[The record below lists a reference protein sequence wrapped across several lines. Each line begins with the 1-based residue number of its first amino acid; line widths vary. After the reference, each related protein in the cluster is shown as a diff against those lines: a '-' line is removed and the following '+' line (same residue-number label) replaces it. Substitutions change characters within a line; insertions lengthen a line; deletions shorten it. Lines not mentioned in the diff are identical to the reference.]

1 MNIDELFK
9 NKLQNGS
16 SPLGKELWQKIDN
29 KLPNGT
35 GQSFFHSLS
44 LTTKIIGG
52 CVASAVIVVASVVA
66 INNNAHVENEITK
79 TNETNQVIENTIS
92 TTTLQ
97 QIETISTIEK
107 QKAQNN
113 NLSNNN
119 EELFFEIDDDV
130 AYISKENNY
139 TPAPPQNIDNNIN
152 SEITST
158 SPQTKKNIEEKLIV
172 DTIEQKTQ
180 INILIPNY
188 ITPNGDEINDYF
200 EIKNIELYPDNF
212 LVIRDRKGKRIY
224 GQHNYKNDFCGENCA
239 AGTYFYILSVRVNN
253 RVQQFSGTLEI
264 IK

>member
-29 KLPNGT
+29 KLPNAT

-66 INNNAHVENEITK
+66 INNSSSFENEITK
-79 TNETNQVIENTIS
+79 TDKTNQVIENTIS
-92 TTTLQ
+92 TTTSKA
-97 QIETISTIEK
+97 IEAILTTNK
-107 QKAQNN
+107 QKAQKDNV
-113 NLSNNN
+113 SNNN
-119 EELFFEIDDDV
+119 KELFFEIDEDV
-130 AYISKENNY
+130 AYISEENNY

-152 SEITST
+152 SEIAST
-158 SPQTKKNIEEKLIV
+158 SPQTKKNIEEKIIV
-172 DTIEQKTQ
+172 DTIEQKTN
-180 INILIPNY
+180 INIFIPNY
-188 ITPNGDEINDYF
+188 ITPNGDEINDCF
-200 EIKNIELYPDNF
+200 EIKNIEAYPDNF

-224 GQHNYKNDFCGENCA
+224 GQHNYKNDFCGDNCV

-264 IK
+264 IR

>member
-52 CVASAVIVVASVVA
+52 CVASAIIVVASVIA
-66 INNNAHVENEITK
+66 INNNSSVENETAK
-79 TNETNQVIENTIS
+79 TNKTNQIIENTIS
-92 TTTLQ
+92 ATTIQPT
-97 QIETISTIEK
+97 ETISTIDK
-107 QKAQNN
+107 QKVQNN
-113 NLSNNN
+113 NVSNDS
-119 EELFFEIDDDV
+119 EELFFEIDDEV

-152 SEITST
+152 SEITSI
-158 SPQTKKNIEEKLIV
+158 SPQTKKNMEEKVIV
-172 DTIEQKTQ
+172 DTIEPKTQ
-180 INILIPNY
+180 INIFIPNY
-188 ITPNGDEINDYF
+188 ITPNGDEINDCF
-200 EIKNIELYPDNF
+200 EIKNIETYPDNL
-212 LVIRDRKGKRIY
+212 LVIRDRKGKRVY
-224 GQHNYKNDFCGENCA
+224 GQHNYKNDFCGDNCV